1 MPFKKN
7 PAAYN
12 SSVSITRPSFSRM
25 KTGQHDLNCQPLPHI
40 LVQLCVSNDACLNS
54 VTTFTRRKRNV
65 HAASLHISFW
75 PLSIFIEFLGWGKNV
90 LPGRVKRNNPR
101 VKSQSPEMGSASFT
115 ESQNLLIISV
125 QKRKVTE
132 AWSGLLPGHLPG
144 QRGNLGLL
152 LRPHSAVALR
162 LLLQAAVPRM
172 SPLND
177 TALIKGAKS
186 SNLTVKDP

>member
-1 MPFKKN
+1 MPVASYRPLKRTYHRVHFYEHEIEKWITYMPFKKN

-12 SSVSITRPSFSRM
+12 SSVSITRPSFSTM

-125 QKRKVTE
+125 
-132 AWSGLLPGHLPG
+132 
-144 QRGNLGLL
+144 
-152 LRPHSAVALR
+152 
-162 LLLQAAVPRM
+162 
-172 SPLND
+172 
-177 TALIKGAKS
+177 
-186 SNLTVKDP
+186 